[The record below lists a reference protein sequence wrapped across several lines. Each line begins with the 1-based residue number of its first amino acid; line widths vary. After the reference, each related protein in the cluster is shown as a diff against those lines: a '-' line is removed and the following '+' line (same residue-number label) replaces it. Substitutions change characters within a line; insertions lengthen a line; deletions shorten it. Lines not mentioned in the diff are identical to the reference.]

1 MKFYLHTFFICC
13 ILFIQH
19 SFSQNSSIFGTIVDK
34 ENAPISYANVI
45 LLTQQDSTLVIGV
58 STNDEGA
65 FRLNNLDNNNYIL
78 KISFIGYKENIRNI
92 SIKDDD
98 IDLKQIILEES
109 TESLNEINIIAKRPT
124 FKKEADRMVFNIENT
139 ALADGTMLQVLKSTP
154 GVLVLGDDIKVKN
167 TIPTVYIN
175 DRKVNLSTADISQ
188 LFSGSSASAIKSVE
202 VITNP
207 SAKYDAESGVVL
219 NIIMKKNLISGY
231 RGSLF
236 GNYTQGVFPRYN
248 IGTNH
253 FFKNKKISFN
263 INYSFNKNKL
273 NRDANDIINYL
284 NNTNEIEETWTSIIN
299 RNTWSNTH
307 NVNLNFD
314 YFIDDKNT
322 ISLSSTG
329 LIMPYFKYLINNN
342 TSITDV
348 NSNFLSRFTSNNTS
362 NDDKYNLGFDLDY
375 KHEFTKGQL
384 SINTHYTT
392 YNYERGQNV
401 ISNYYD
407 VNDDFIDATAFNTN
421 ANQNTDIFTSKMDY
435 STPLSET
442 SNLEL
447 GLKFSDVT
455 NKSDIKQFNV
465 DLNTGNEEL
474 DIQNT
479 DAYNYFE
486 NILAAYS
493 NYSFEN
499 EKWAISFGLRAEQTR
514 LEGESISTSQT
525 NTQDYFK
532 WFPNASAQYNFSD
545 NFNIYG
551 NYKRNIS
558 RPGYADLNP
567 FRFFLNDNYII
578 VGNPNLQPTFI
589 DHYTAGTRLF
599 NMFTF
604 ETYYKSLDGNI
615 HEIPRQDNNTNIIE
629 YTSVNVDKTLEFG
642 FDFIVDFYLTKNWYT
657 YILTSFY
664 NIEEETDFGN
674 GLINQSQWSNYSV
687 WSNNISLLE
696 DQSLDIN
703 LTLTWAGKNLQGF
716 QIIEDRLI
724 SDLSISKSIFNKN
737 GSLSLSIEDLFNM
750 QDYDT
755 STRYQNQF
763 SKSKR
768 NLDNRTIKLGFRYNI
783 GNTKLETNARTNEL
797 DELDRLNNSS
807 N

>member
-1 MKFYLHTFFICC
+1 MKFFLHIFLICFYLFCQI
-13 ILFIQH
+13 
-19 SFSQNSSIFGTIVDK
+19 SFGQNSSIFGTIVDK
-34 ENAPISYANVI
+34 DNTPISYANVI
-45 LLTQQDSTLVIGV
+45 LLTQQDSSLVKGI
-58 STNDEGA
+58 SSNDEGY
-65 FRLNNLDNNNYIL
+65 FKLNNLDNNNYIL
-78 KISFIGYKENIRNI
+78 KITFIGYKEIIKNITVN
-92 SIKDDD
+92 DVD
-98 IDLKQIILEES
+98 IDLMLITLEES
-109 TESLNEINIIAKRPT
+109 SESLNEINITAKRPT

-139 ALADGTMLQVLKSTP
+139 ALSEGTMLQVLKSTP
-154 GVLVLGDDIKVKN
+154 GVLVLGDDIRVKN
-167 TIPTVYIN
+167 TVPTVYIN
-175 DRKVNLSTADISQ
+175 DRKVNLSSNEISQ
-188 LFSGSSASAIKSVE
+188 LFSGSSASTIKSVE

-219 NIIMKKNLISGY
+219 NIVMKKNLITGY
-231 RGSLF
+231 SGSLF

-253 FFKNKKISFN
+253 FFKNKKVSFN

-273 NRDANDIINYL
+273 NREADDIVNYL
-284 NNTNEIEETWTSIIN
+284 NNNNEIDQTWASTIN

-307 NVNLNFD
+307 NINLNFD

-322 ISLSSTG
+322 LSISSTG

-342 TSITDV
+342 TSITDA
-348 NSNFLSRFTSNNTS
+348 NSNFLSRFTSNNIS

-375 KHEFTKGQL
+375 KHEFSIGQL

-392 YNYERGQNV
+392 YHYERDQNV
-401 ISNYYD
+401 ISNYFD
-407 VNDDFIDATAFNTN
+407 VNDEFFDATAFNTN
-421 ANQNTDIFTSKMDY
+421 ANQDTDIFTSKIDY
-435 STPLSET
+435 SAPLSET
-442 SNLEL
+442 SNFEA
-447 GLKFSDVT
+447 GVKYSDVT
-455 NKSDIKQFNV
+455 NKSVIMQFDV
-465 DLNTGNEEL
+465 DLNTGNEQL
-474 DIQNT
+474 DIQNS

-486 NILAAYS
+486 KILAAYS

-499 EKWAISFGLRAEQTR
+499 EKWVVSFGLRAEQTR
-514 LEGESISTSQT
+514 LEGQSISTSQT

-532 WFPNASAQYNFSD
+532 WFPNASVQYNFSD

-599 NMFTF
+599 NTFTF
-604 ETYYKSLDGNI
+604 EAYYKNLDGNI

-629 YTSVNVDKTLEFG
+629 YTSVNVDKTIEFG
-642 FDFIVDFYLTKNWYT
+642 FDFIVDFYLTKNWFT
-657 YILTSFY
+657 YFVTSFY

-674 GLINQSQWSNYSV
+674 GFINQNQWSNFSV

-696 DQSLDIN
+696 DRSLDIN

-716 QIIEDRLI
+716 QILEHRLI
-724 SDLSISKSIFNKN
+724 SDLSISKSILNKK

-750 QDYDT
+750 QDYET

-768 NLDNRTIKLGFRYNI
+768 NLDNRTIKLGFRYNF
-783 GNTKLETNARTNEL
+783 GNTKLESNARTNEL
-797 DELDRLNNSS
+797 DELDRLDDSS